1 MEFINVSNMVQK
13 MDVNKKNILFVL
25 PTLNIGGAEKVTVN
39 IVNSLDS
46 KVFDINLIVIDS
58 RYKNLESSI
67 NKDVNIKYLNITKT
81 RNAFFRLLK
90 EIVSLKPD
98 IVFSSLNRTNILIL
112 LLKLLYPFFKVVI
125 REPSMPSVQLEN
137 GYMSSKVKFI
147 IKLLYPLANRI
158 IAQTKY
164 MKKDIEV
171 VYKIDEKK
179 VIAINNPIDKVYIQ
193 NSIEGEENPFDGYTD
208 RINCVYVGRLS
219 DEKNPLFLI
228 ETFEKV
234 VNYDDRFHLYII
246 GDGYLKENVIK
257 SINEKQLQKN
267 ITMLGFRSNPY
278 PFIKY
283 ADVVLLCSKWE
294 GMPNVVIESL
304 FLNTPVI
311 STLSTPVLNDLIIHG
326 TNGYLVKDYD
336 SEKFAN
342 SILNFEQIEK
352 KFLEFENFD
361 FNKFFKE
368 VNGND

>member
-1 MEFINVSNMVQK
+1 MKSRLLFI
-13 MDVNKKNILFVL
+13 L

-39 IVNSLDS
+39 ILNSLDS
-46 KVFDINLIVIDS
+46 KVFDMYLIVIDS

-112 LLKLLYPFFKVVI
+112 FIKFLYPFFKVVI

-147 IKLLYPLANRI
+147 IKLLYPFANRI

-164 MKKDIEV
+164 MKKDIET
-171 VYKIDEKK
+171 VYKMDEKK
-179 VIAINNPIDKVYIQ
+179 VIAINNPIDKVYVQ
-193 NSIEGEENPFDGYTD
+193 SSIEGEKNPFDEYTD

-228 ETFEKV
+228 EAFEKV
-234 VNYDDRFHLYII
+234 VRFDNSKFHLYII
-246 GDGYLKENVIK
+246 GDGYLKEDVLK
-257 SINEKQLQKN
+257 SVNEKKLEKN
-267 ITMLGFRSNPY
+267 TTILGFQSNPY
-278 PFIKY
+278 PYIKN
-283 ADVVLLCSKWE
+283 ADLVLLCSKWE

-311 STLSTPVLNDLIIHG
+311 STLSTPVLNDLIVQG
-326 TNGYLVKDYD
+326 KNGYLVKEYS
-336 SEKFAN
+336 SECFAKA
-342 SILNFEQIEK
+342 ILDFEQIEN
-352 KFLEFENFD
+352 KFSEFENFD

-368 VNGND
+368 I